1 MNSNGNNLDFLD
13 VLTILSVMLQIM
25 GYQNDMSQ
33 SSNDDLMMELQR
45 QDKSYLEKIIEN
57 QNKIL
62 EKLAD
67 LQADI
72 LWGTPM
78 WCAPY

>member
-1 MNSNGNNLDFLD
+1 MNGNNLDFLD

-33 SSNDDLMMELQR
+33 SSNDDLMRELQR
-45 QDKSYLEKIIEN
+45 QDKAYLEKIIEN

-62 EKLAD
+62 SILK
-67 LQADI
+67 DI
-72 LWGTPM
+72 SNSPH
-78 WCAPY
+78 

>member
-1 MNSNGNNLDFLD
+1 MNGNNLDFLD

-33 SSNDDLMMELQR
+33 SSNDDLMKELQR
-45 QDKSYLEKIIEN
+45 QDKAYLKKIIEN
-57 QNKIL
+57 QNRIL

-67 LQADI
+67 L
-72 LWGTPM
+72 G
-78 WCAPY
+78 